1 MPNTLDDK
9 MKKLS
14 AARRKKVEDR
24 AAQLISQEMSLR
36 DLRKARS
43 LTQARIA
50 EILKTSQDR
59 VSRLEKRTD
68 LLISTLRRYVIAMES
83 NLSLVAEFPDREPV
97 ILAGLATMDADPPSD
112 GRQVAGRAAKTH
124 RHRDA
129 GKSTG

>member
-1 MPNTLDDK
+1 MPTTLADK

-68 LLISTLRRYVIAMES
+68 LLISTLRRYVIAMGG
-83 NLSLVAEFPDREPV
+83 NLSFVAEFPDREPV
-97 ILAGLATMDADPPSD
+97 ILAGLATMDVEPPSNR
-112 GRQVAGRAAKTH
+112 RQVAVRAGKTH
-124 RHRDA
+124 RHRNA
-129 GKSTG
+129 GRSRG